1 MDTTQMVVLFVGIAL
16 VTAIAIYFFVKP
28 ERAAID
34 ANTIDGVQEQTITV
48 KGGYNPSEIRL
59 KKGIPARLTFFRD
72 ETTSCSE
79 EIVFPDF
86 GIRRMLPAFENTVIE
101 IYPDEAGTHDFACG
115 MNMLHGKLIV
125 E

>member
-1 MDTTQMVVLFVGIAL
+1 MDTTQMIVLFVGIAL

-28 ERAAID
+28 TQVATD
-34 ANTIDGVQEQTITV
+34 ATSVHGIQEQTITV
-48 KGGYNPSEIRL
+48 KGGYSPAVIRL
-59 KKGIPARLTFFRD
+59 KKGVPARLTFFRD

-86 GIRRMLPAFENTVIE
+86 GIRRMLPAFENTIVE
-101 IYPDEAGTHDFACG
+101 LHPDEAGTYEFACG